1 MERAIA
7 GAGDLEGAVIPEVGL
22 IADAANLLVACSL
35 PFVAVA
41 LIWTRCLDVKRHR
54 FVVALVLEKAA
65 AENKQVLAIHDQ
77 GMALALRE
85 RPSKLK

>member
-7 GAGDLEGAVIPEVGL
+7 GACNLEGAVIPEVGL
-22 IADAANLLVACSL
+22 IADAAYLLVARSL

-41 LIWTRCLDVKRHR
+41 LIWAGCLDVERHR
-54 FVVALVLEKAA
+54 FVIALVLEKAA
-65 AENKQVLAIHDQ
+65 SENKQVLAIHDQ

-85 RPSKLK
+85 RPAKLK